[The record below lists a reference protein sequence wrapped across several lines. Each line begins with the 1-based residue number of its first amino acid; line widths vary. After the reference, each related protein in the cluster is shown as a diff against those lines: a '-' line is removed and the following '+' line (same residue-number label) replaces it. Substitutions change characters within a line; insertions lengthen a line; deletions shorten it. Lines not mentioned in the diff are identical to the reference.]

1 MAAAWRGAFEG
12 GSGRGGSAIVGALIL
27 TMTSAVKL
35 LRAGVLAACCLALT
49 DQAPA
54 QTFVPPAPAPIVESR
69 PLPPLD
75 PLPTVPRPDRWA
87 GKGELSYVATGGNV
101 DTTTAKIAAEV
112 EYKPARWTMLARGAF
127 VTSTTQAGE
136 EGQRVDGLLRASRTI
151 SPRAELFAQ
160 MLYLQNTFAGID
172 SSFYPLA
179 GVAYALF
186 ASPRQ
191 TVNVRLGF
199 GYGQESRV
207 RTRDSGFATADS
219 EVNYRWRISRTAEFR
234 QDTTLTLNLSMADD
248 WRGASVTSV
257 SAALN
262 TLLSLKMSHIV
273 SYLNQPVAG
282 FGRVDTI
289 TSAAIVATF

>member
-1 MAAAWRGAFEG
+1 
-12 GSGRGGSAIVGALIL
+12 
-27 TMTSAVKL
+27 MTFTLKL
-35 LRAGVLAACCLALT
+35 LRAGVLVACCLVSPEPLS
-49 DQAPA
+49 A
-54 QTFVPPAPAPIVESR
+54 QTFVPPAPAPVVESR

-75 PLPTVPRPDRWA
+75 RLPTVAQPDRWT
-87 GKGELSYVATGGNV
+87 GKGEVSYVATGGNV
-101 DTTTAKIAAEV
+101 DTTTAKIAGEV

-127 VTSTTQAGE
+127 VTSTTQTGE
-136 EGQRVDGLLRASRTI
+136 HGRRVDGLFRASRTI

-160 MLYLQNTFAGID
+160 LLYLQNTFAGID

-179 GVAYALF
+179 GAAYRLF
-186 ASPRQ
+186 ESSRQ
-191 TVNVRLGF
+191 NVNVRLGF

-219 EVNYRWRISRTAEFR
+219 EVNYRWRVSRTAEFR
-234 QDTTLTLNLSMADD
+234 QDATLTLNLSMGDD
-248 WRGASVTSV
+248 WRGASVTAV

-262 TLLSLKMSHIV
+262 TLLSLKVSHII
-273 SYLNQPVAG
+273 SYLNQPVEG